1 MTDEKNDVH
10 VWEVLLDKACE
21 IASEFEIEASRHRV
35 VVRQRN
41 IVYYPVDNTSDYW
54 RLSLYLNCLLGLFR
68 GRTIISSSK
77 QRGAFFSCFFV
88 VVWEGGA
95 SYNNPASLLY
105 LTPEIVDRLFNA
117 YQTDLPRKVNYV
129 LCG

>member
-1 MTDEKNDVH
+1 MKRTMFN

-35 VVRQRN
+35 VVRQRS

-54 RLSLYLNCLLGLFR
+54 RLSLYVNCLLGLFR

-77 QRGAFFSCFFV
+77 QQGAVFL
-88 VVWEGGA
+88 GG
-95 SYNNPASLLY
+95 SLSKQCKSSRHN
-105 LTPEIVDRLFNA
+105 T
-117 YQTDLPRKVNYV
+117 
-129 LCG
+129 

>member
-77 QRGAFFSCFFV
+77 QRGAFFSRAV
-88 VVWEGGA
+88 YL
-95 SYNNPASLLY
+95 SNPNLLDI
-105 LTPEIVDRLFNA
+105 TPEIIDRLFNA